1 MTFPVANLRGFDMA
15 ISIPARDLSACVD
28 QGLNGLSH
36 FYPQASLPTANW
48 VLGARAEELGIAPVG
63 QQSANASCQ
72 LLRCADGWLALNLA
86 RDSDW
91 QLLGAWLQTD
101 TALGDWGTLQ
111 MALNQQSGQL
121 LQARGREMGLALA
134 FVDGPGLVEVS
145 SLRLDHQCTTDPQ
158 TTAARSLA
166 GARVVDL
173 SALWAGPLCAHL
185 LHACGAAVTVVSSTQ
200 RPDGARQ
207 GSPLLYDQL
216 HAGHEHLVLDFEDAQ
231 QCQQLALLLTN
242 ADVVIEA
249 SRPRALLGLGLNRE
263 ALAVTR
269 PQIWLGIT
277 AYGRA
282 EPAGHWVGFGD
293 DVAAAAQLL
302 QWDELYQPSFV
313 GDAVADPLTGTFA
326 ALAVADAL
334 ARGRSGRLDLSM
346 HSVAAACRYKIQ
358 QAGQALACP
367 IAGDHDLR
375 RQ

>member
-1 MTFPVANLRGFDMA
+1 MCGFDMA
-15 ISIPARDLSACVD
+15 ISIPADDLSACVD

-36 FYPQASLPTANW
+36 FYPQASLPAASW
-48 VLGARAEELGIAPVG
+48 VLGARAKELGIAPVG
-63 QQSANASCQ
+63 QQSANASCR
-72 LLRCADGWLALNLA
+72 LLRCVDGWLALNLA

-91 QLLGAWLQTD
+91 QLLCAWLQYD
-101 TALGDWGTLQ
+101 SPLGHWGALQ
-111 MALNQQSGQL
+111 AALKQQLGQL

-134 FVDGPGLVEVS
+134 FVGGPEPVAAS
-145 SLRLDHQCTTDPQ
+145 TPKLDHLCTDDPHAA
-158 TTAARSLA
+158 AARSLA

-185 LHACGAAVTVVSSTQ
+185 LHACGAAVTTVSSTQ

-216 HAGHEHLVLDFEDAQ
+216 HTGHEHLVLDFEDAQ
-231 QCQQLALLLTN
+231 QRQQLARLLAN

-263 ALAVTR
+263 ALVVTR
-269 PQIWLGIT
+269 PQIWLAIT
-277 AYGRA
+277 AYGRI
-282 EPAGHWVGFGD
+282 EPAGHWIGFGD
-293 DVAAAAQLL
+293 DVAAAAKLL
-302 QWDELYQPSFV
+302 QWDELSQPSFV

-326 ALAVADAL
+326 ALAVANAL
-334 ARGRSGRLDLSM
+334 AQGRSGRLDLSM

-358 QAGQALACP
+358 QTGLKLACP
-367 IAGDHDLR
+367 VAYNHDPR